1 MDPISTES
9 VQHKC
14 AMKPWCL
21 NANPDAL
28 TRMTFGSV
36 PQDYESE
43 ARKYPTGSDERKIFK
58 DAARIARDIYKR
70 QAALILNEDFVRKL
84 CDEYPFCRNPRT
96 AGFVEARFGKVPEFY
111 EKAAESFSEGSDERE
126 LAYDMAALAR
136 DIYREQVKATL
147 DPDKAEDLAAAEP
160 WNDQPLQTLR
170 EGMMGYVPEKFIY
183 ARNLF
188 PEDSEDYRS
197 YNQGY
202 EDAWRAYNRQM
213 FATARAY
220 YYSVGGDR
228 AQLEVMGLRLFEL
241 HHQYE
246 DQMNRTGNKTY
257 LNRRFLYVASAMGEV
272 YYAEGK
278 IAPSQPGVQR
288 MKFTAS
294 GGMGDGPAK
303 P

>member
-14 AMKPWCL
+14 TVKPWSL

-28 TRMTFGSV
+28 ARLSFGSA

-43 ARKYPTGSDERKIFK
+43 ARKYPAGSDERKIFK
-58 DAARIARDIYKR
+58 DAAQIARDIYKR
-70 QAALILNEDFVRKL
+70 QAALMLNEDFARQL
-84 CDEYPFCRNPRT
+84 CEEYPFCRDPKVT
-96 AGFVEARFGKVPEFY
+96 GYVEARFGKVPEFY
-111 EKAAESFSEGSDERE
+111 EKAAESFPEGSDERE
-126 LAYDMAALAR
+126 RAYDMAGLAR
-136 DIYREQVKATL
+136 DVYRAQVKATL

-160 WNDQPLQTLR
+160 WNTQPLERLR

-188 PEDSEDYRS
+188 PENSEDYIS

-213 FATARAY
+213 FDTARAY
-220 YYSVGGDR
+220 YHSVGGNR
-228 AQLEVMGLRLFEL
+228 AQLESAGLRLFEL

-246 DQMNRTGNKTY
+246 AQMNRTGNKTY
-257 LNRRFLYVASAMGEV
+257 LNRRFLYVASAMGEI
-272 YYAEGK
+272 YHAEGK
-278 IAPSQPGVQR
+278 FEPSQPGVQR
-288 MKFTAS
+288 MRFSAS
-294 GGMGDGPAK
+294 GGMGEGPSK